1 VWKELQTHILTQHT
15 QRLENCCSWNVVVTA
30 SVNDLLCVHFRV
42 QFMGHMDVISFI
54 SDGFNIY
61 FPIAIVLLCIL
72 TWFSVGQ
79 RVLHLVG
86 FQQFIGDDDMT
97 QELID
102 EGAQLVSRGNAVC
115 VTLNFLCLSNDHLH
129 SLPFVITVLN
139 DDNEWI
145 CGAHH

>member
-1 VWKELQTHILTQHT
+1 
-15 QRLENCCSWNVVVTA
+15 
-30 SVNDLLCVHFRV
+30 
-42 QFMGHMDVISFI
+42 MGHMDVISFI

-86 FQQFIGDDDMT
+86 FQQFIGDDNMT

-102 EGAQLVSRGNAVC
+102 EGAQLVTRG
-115 VTLNFLCLSNDHLH
+115 TLTVPPVKFPTLLYLSHIRD
-129 SLPFVITVLN
+129 
-139 DDNEWI
+139 
-145 CGAHH
+145 G

>member
-1 VWKELQTHILTQHT
+1 
-15 QRLENCCSWNVVVTA
+15 
-30 SVNDLLCVHFRV
+30 
-42 QFMGHMDVISFI
+42 MDVIDFI

-72 TWFSVGQ
+72 TWFNVGQ

-102 EGAQLVSRGNAVC
+102 EGAQLVSRGTVKDCFVSKLSKFIISLLCKTGRKGSAFNAG
-115 VTLNFLCLSNDHLH
+115 LLS
-129 SLPFVITVLN
+129 V
-139 DDNEWI
+139 
-145 CGAHH
+145 

>member
-1 VWKELQTHILTQHT
+1 
-15 QRLENCCSWNVVVTA
+15 
-30 SVNDLLCVHFRV
+30 
-42 QFMGHMDVISFI
+42 MGHMDVISFI

-72 TWFSVGQ
+72 TWFNVGQ

-102 EGAQLVSRGNAVC
+102 EGAQLVSRGNVHC
-115 VTLNFLCLSNDHLH
+115 FLVNHSTLKLH
-129 SLPFVITVLN
+129 FVVYGFTV
-139 DDNEWI
+139 
-145 CGAHH
+145 AFS

>member
-1 VWKELQTHILTQHT
+1 MTCFV
-15 QRLENCCSWNVVVTA
+15 RFC
-30 SVNDLLCVHFRV
+30 V

-102 EGAQLVSRGNAVC
+102 EGAQLVSRGNFIHLIQIDFTRMVLLFWC
-115 VTLNFLCLSNDHLH
+115 RLTQVVLEKRPLNERSN
-129 SLPFVITVLN
+129 SS
-139 DDNEWI
+139 
-145 CGAHH
+145 